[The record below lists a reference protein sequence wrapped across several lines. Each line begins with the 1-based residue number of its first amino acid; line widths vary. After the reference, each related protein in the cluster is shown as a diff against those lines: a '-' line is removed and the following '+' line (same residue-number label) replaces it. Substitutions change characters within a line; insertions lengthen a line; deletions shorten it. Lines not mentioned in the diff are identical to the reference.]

1 MRPSGLVVISGMT
14 AVSKICDVTV
24 TCVNMLFLYFEAL
37 TEIILK
43 TILPQIALRRDCN
56 GKCIE

>member
-14 AVSKICDVTV
+14 AVSKICDVTAS
-24 TCVNMLFLYFEAL
+24 CVNKLFLYFEAL

-43 TILPQIALRRDCN
+43 T
-56 GKCIE
+56 KKKTVW